1 MLTLETRGGVTVC
14 VPDAI
19 ERMTTYVLLEQEDW
33 FEDEI
38 RFIRRAIGPGMQ
50 VIDIGANYGLYTLTL
65 ARCVTGKG
73 KVWAFEPASVTA
85 EFLSRSIQGND
96 FDNIML
102 VRAAL
107 SSQRGR
113 ARLNT
118 GPDSEF
124 NSLQPNAGAVDFE
137 TVDVLTLDECAQEYG
152 WKAVD
157 FVKPDAEGEERRIIT
172 GGNRFLREN
181 SPLVM
186 FELMHGQVV
195 NHGLIEQFQDLGYC
209 PYRLL
214 PGLQLLAPLELNG
227 QLDGFLLNVFCCKAD
242 RAADLARHGL
252 LTGSLD
258 AAVGQKYRE
267 SMHWRTCIGKKP
279 YYATFRKRW
288 ERVLRRNPAPG
299 WEACSRAL
307 SLYCQAHADD
317 LPLSERGAAL
327 EQSRLLMEQSL
338 ARERNI
344 PRLNTYARILWEL
357 GRRQQALPVLRELMQ
372 RLSAEGDVDLCE
384 PFLPAAARFDGVP
397 IDNKH
402 QAQGW
407 SLSCAMEQFESLHA
421 YSSFLVRDPNQL
433 NAMLMRLDYLCS
445 QPYRSSEMERR
456 RQLVRLLH
464 GYQSRIELCDQFGR
478 ESEDNLNASYWCNRS
493 AGGD

>member
-1 MLTLETRGGVTVC
+1 MLTLETRGGVKVC

-38 RFIRRAIGPGMQ
+38 RFIRRAIRPDMQ
-50 VIDIGANYGLYTLTL
+50 VIDIGANYGLYTLSL
-65 ARCVTGKG
+65 ARCVAREG
-73 KVWAFEPASVTA
+73 KVWAFEPASATA
-85 EFLSRSIQGND
+85 EYLSRSILGND
-96 FDNIML
+96 FDNVTLIQ
-102 VRAAL
+102 AAL

-137 TVDVLTLDECAQEYG
+137 MVEVLTLDACAQEYG

-157 FVKPDAEGEERRIIT
+157 FVKLDAEGEEQKIIT
-172 GGNRFLREN
+172 GGNRFLKEN

-186 FELMHGQVV
+186 FELMHGQAV
-195 NHGLIEQFQDLGYC
+195 NHGLIEQFLDLGYR

-214 PGLQLLAPLELNG
+214 PGLQLLAPLEMNG
-227 QLDGFLLNVFCCKAD
+227 RFDGFLLNVFCCKAD

-258 AAVGQKYRE
+258 AAVGQRHRE
-267 SMHWRTCIGKKP
+267 NRHWRTCIGKKA
-279 YYATFRKRW
+279 YYATFRKGW
-288 ERVLRRNPAPG
+288 ERAMRKNPVPG
-299 WEACSRAL
+299 WESCSRAL
-307 SLYCQAHADD
+307 SLYCCAHADD
-317 LPLSERGAAL
+317 MPLSERGAAL

-338 ARERNI
+338 ARERHI
-344 PRLNTYARILWEL
+344 PRLNTYARLVWEL

-372 RLSAEGDVDLCE
+372 RLRVERDVDLCE
-384 PFLPAAARFDGVP
+384 PFLPAASRFDDVP
-397 IDNKH
+397 INNKH

-464 GYQSRIELCDQFGR
+464 GYQSRIEPCDQLGR
-478 ESEDNLNASYWCNRS
+478 DLEDNLNAFYWCSGS
-493 AGGD
+493 ACAV